1 MDRAIPLV
9 FVVLWSTGFIGSKLG
24 IPHIEPITF
33 LVVRFAIV
41 VPIFVVWAWLARAPW
56 PPLSRWGDVATV
68 GILLHGFYL
77 GGVFVSIAWG
87 LPAGIS
93 ALIVGAQPLLTAAVI
108 GKLTGERVSARQW
121 LGLALGFAG
130 VAAVLWEKLGF
141 ENVPLGAVWPSVVG
155 LLGITFGTLYQQR
168 RGGGIHLATGGVIQ
182 YSAVLIALIP
192 IMLIFETMEID
203 WAPELIFAMAW
214 LILVL
219 SVGAV
224 SLLMLLAR
232 RGAAAKTASLFY
244 LVPPC
249 TAAVAWPLFGE
260 ALGVLAAAGMA
271 VTALGVYLVRK
282 S

>member
-24 IPHIEPITF
+24 MPHIEPITF

-41 VPIFVVWAWLARAPW
+41 VPIFLLWAWLARAPW
-56 PPLSRWGDVATV
+56 PPLERWGHVAAV

-87 LPAGIS
+87 LPAGLS
-93 ALIVGAQPLLTAAVI
+93 ALIVGAQPLLTAALV
-108 GKLTGERVSARQW
+108 GKLTGEKVSARQW

-141 ENVPLGAVWPSVVG
+141 ENVPLAAVWPSVVG

-168 RGGGIHLATGGVIQ
+168 HGGRIHLATGGVIQ
-182 YSAVLIALIP
+182 YAAVLIALIP
-192 IMLIFETMEID
+192 LMLAFETREID
-203 WAPELIFAMAW
+203 WAPELVFAMGW
-214 LILVL
+214 LVLVL

-249 TAAVAWPLFGE
+249 TAAFAWPLFGE
-260 ALGVLAAAGMA
+260 TLGLLAAAGMA

>member
-1 MDRAIPLV
+1 MDRAVPFV

-41 VPIFVVWAWLARAPW
+41 VPLFVVWAWVANAPW
-56 PPLSRWGDVATV
+56 PPISRWGDVALV
-68 GILLHGFYL
+68 GLLLHGFYL

-93 ALIVGAQPLLTAAVI
+93 ALIVGTQPLLTAALV
-108 GKLTGERVSARQW
+108 GRLTGERVSARQW
-121 LGLALGFAG
+121 GGLALGFAG

-141 ENVPLGAVWPSVVG
+141 EGVALGAVWPSVVG

-182 YSAVLIALIP
+182 YTAVLIALIP
-192 IMLIFETMEID
+192 LMLAFETMEID
-203 WAPELIFAMAW
+203 WAPELIFAMGW
-214 LILVL
+214 LVLVL

-260 ALGVLAAAGMA
+260 ALGLLAAAGMA

-282 S
+282 A

>member
-41 VPIFVVWAWLARAPW
+41 VPIFLVWAWLARAPW
-56 PPLSRWGDVATV
+56 PSRERWGHVAIV

-87 LPAGIS
+87 LPAGLS
-93 ALIVGAQPLLTAAVI
+93 ALIVGAQPLLTAALV
-108 GKLTGERVSARQW
+108 GKLTGEKVSARQW

-141 ENVPLGAVWPSVVG
+141 EGVPLVAVWPSVVG

-168 RGGGIHLATGGVIQ
+168 HGGGIHLATGGVIQ
-182 YSAVLIALIP
+182 YTAVLLALIP
-192 IMLIFETMEID
+192 LMLAFETMAID
-203 WAPELIFAMAW
+203 WAPELIFAMGW
-214 LILVL
+214 LVLVL

-260 ALGVLAAAGMA
+260 ALGLMAIAGMA
-271 VTALGVYLVRK
+271 VTAFGVYLVRK

>member
-9 FVVLWSTGFIGSKLG
+9 FVALWSTGFIGSKLG
-24 IPHIEPITF
+24 LPYVEPISF
-33 LVVRFAIV
+33 LTLRFAIV
-41 VPIFVVWAWLARAPW
+41 VPIFLAWAWIARAPW
-56 PPLSRWGDVATV
+56 PPRERWGHIAAV
-68 GILLHGFYL
+68 GFLLHGVYL

-87 LPAGIS
+87 LPAGLS
-93 ALIVGAQPLLTAAVI
+93 ALIVGAQPLLTAALA
-108 GKLTGERVSARQW
+108 GRLMGETVSARQW

-130 VAAVLWEKLGF
+130 VAAVLWEKLALEG
-141 ENVPLGAVWPSVVG
+141 VPLVSVWPSVAG

-168 RGGGIHLATGGVIQ
+168 HGAGVHLATGGVIQ
-182 YSAVLIALIP
+182 YAAVLIALIP
-192 IMLIFETMEID
+192 LMLVFETMAID
-203 WAPELIFAMAW
+203 WAPELVLAMAW
-214 LILVL
+214 LVLVL

-224 SLLMLLAR
+224 SLLMVLAR

-249 TAAVAWPLFGE
+249 TAAIAWPLFGE
-260 ALGVLAAAGMA
+260 TLGLAAIAGMA

>member
-1 MDRAIPLV
+1 MDRAVPLV

-41 VPIFVVWAWLARAPW
+41 VPLFVLWAWMARAPW
-56 PPLSRWGDVATV
+56 PPRARWGDVALV

-77 GGVFVSIAWG
+77 GGVFISIAWG

-93 ALIVGAQPLLTAAVI
+93 ALIVGAQPLLTAAMV

-130 VAAVLWEKLGF
+130 VAAVLWEKLGV
-141 ENVPLGAVWPSVVG
+141 EGVPLAAVWPSGVG

-182 YSAVLIALIP
+182 YAAVLIVLVP
-192 IMLIFETMEID
+192 LMLAFETMEID

-214 LILVL
+214 LVLVL

-232 RGAAAKTASLFY
+232 RKAAAKTASLFY

-260 ALGVLAAAGMA
+260 ALGMLAVAGMA

-282 S
+282 A

>member
-9 FVVLWSTGFIGSKLG
+9 FVLLWSTGFIGSKLG

-41 VPIFVVWAWLARAPW
+41 VPLFVVWALLARAPW
-56 PPLSRWGDVATV
+56 PPLARWGDVALV

-77 GGVFVSIAWG
+77 GGVFISIAWG

-93 ALIVGAQPLLTAAVI
+93 ALIVGAQPLLTAAVV

-130 VAAVLWEKLGF
+130 VAAVLWEKLGV
-141 ENVPLGAVWPSVVG
+141 EGVPLAAVWPSVVG

-182 YSAVLIALIP
+182 YAAVLLALIP
-192 IMLIFETMEID
+192 LMLAFETMEID
-203 WAPELIFAMAW
+203 WAPELIFAMGW
-214 LILVL
+214 LVLVL

-232 RGAAAKTASLFY
+232 RKAAAKTASLFY

-260 ALGVLAAAGMA
+260 ALGLLAVAGMA

-282 S
+282 A

>member
-9 FVVLWSTGFIGSKLG
+9 FVALWSTGFIGSKLG
-24 IPHIEPITF
+24 LPHIEPITF
-33 LVVRFAIV
+33 LTLRFAIV
-41 VPIFVVWAWLARAPW
+41 VPIFLLWAAIARAPW
-56 PPLSRWGDVATV
+56 PPRERWGHIAAV
-68 GILLHGFYL
+68 GLLLHGFYL

-87 LPAGIS
+87 LPAGLS
-93 ALIVGAQPLLTAAVI
+93 ALIVGAQPLLTAAI
-108 GKLTGERVSARQW
+108 AGKLTGERVSARQW

-130 VAAVLWEKLGF
+130 VAAVLWEKLALDD
-141 ENVPLGAVWPSVVG
+141 VPLAAVWPSVVG
-155 LLGITFGTLYQQR
+155 LLGITFGTLQQQR
-168 RGGGIHLATGGVIQ
+168 RGAGVHLATGGVIQ

-192 IMLIFETMEID
+192 LMLAFETMEIE
-203 WAPELIFAMAW
+203 WAPALVFAMAW
-214 LILVL
+214 LVLVL

-224 SLLMLLAR
+224 SLLMMLAR

-249 TAAVAWPLFGE
+249 TAAIAWPLFGE
-260 ALGVLAAAGMA
+260 TLELAAIAGMA

>member
-1 MDRAIPLV
+1 MDRAIPFV

-41 VPIFVVWAWLARAPW
+41 VPLFLVWAWLARAPW
-56 PPLSRWGDVATV
+56 PPLARWGDVALV
-68 GILLHGFYL
+68 GLLLHGFYL

-93 ALIVGAQPLLTAAVI
+93 ALIVGTQPLLTAALV
-108 GKLTGERVSARQW
+108 GRLTGEKISARQW
-121 LGLALGFAG
+121 AGLALGFAG

-141 ENVPLGAVWPSVVG
+141 EGVSLDAVWPSIVG

-182 YSAVLIALIP
+182 YAAVLLALIP
-192 IMLIFETMEID
+192 VMLAFETMEID
-203 WAPELIFAMAW
+203 WAPELIFAMGW
-214 LILVL
+214 LVLVL

-260 ALGVLAAAGMA
+260 ALGLLAAAGMA

-282 S
+282 A